1 MSEVEERDDALIAKV
16 ARMRS
21 RILKDLYV
29 LTMALT
35 TLQRPGARTRALNA
49 ARRLDAAFREYE

>member
-1 MSEVEERDDALIAKV
+1 MTENADDALIAKV

-21 RILKDLYV
+21 GILKDLYV

-35 TLQRPGARTRALNA
+35 SLNRPGARTRALNA
-49 ARRLDAAFREYE
+49 ARRLDAMFREYE

>member
-1 MSEVEERDDALIAKV
+1 MAEDADDALIAKV

-21 RILKDLYV
+21 RALKDLYV

-35 TLQRPGARTRALNA
+35 SLNRPGARTRALNA
-49 ARRLDAAFREYE
+49 ARRLDAMFREYE